1 MTYQAQVEIKDPIGL
16 HARPA
21 ALIAKFVKAA
31 NLDVRIGHGE
41 SLFVSASSP
50 LRLMTLKAGFG
61 SKLIVG
67 VEGLEDSAA
76 AEVVAQIQEFLGG

>member
-21 ALIAKFVKAA
+21 ASIAKFVKAA

-41 SLFVSASSP
+41 SMLVSANSP
-50 LRLMTLKAGFG
+50 LLLMTLKAGFG
-61 SKLIVG
+61 SKLNVV